1 MEEVTVISTGSA
13 NFVNQNYSPKDENLF
28 NSFSLNRDYG
38 APQDVIELHVF
49 DGSGQLLTS
58 SYDFSNFNTQITDPS
73 SSLFN
78 KIFIDPEEDA
88 KNLGYEAGTFNL
100 TYYPYRNLFLSNEQR
115 RFFIK
120 EISDDRTEIRIV
132 TNELSYDALS
142 TSYFNYINS
151 KNNKSFYSDF
161 LLNFGDNNTILGVN
175 TLLDT
180 SLTTEPSIFIK
191 LYEPLDDNITEKDT
205 LWVSEQISDPF
216 TFKVDIKI
224 LPEEEE
230 DEFILL
236 RGPNTNIDLNLQS
249 NVTTKYLNVDEIL
262 NTPLT
267 SSLQQIKSILEEKSV
282 NINIDY
288 TEYENFVHFSSAYQR
303 LENFREKLIL
313 IERFQSD
320 INRLKGV
327 GALTNKSFISSSV
340 IFSAVADE

>member
-1 MEEVTVISTGSA
+1 MEEITIISTGSA
-13 NFVNQNYSPKDENLF
+13 EFVNQSYSPKDENLF

-49 DGSGQLLTS
+49 DEGGLLLTS
-58 SYDFSNFNTQITDPS
+58 SYSFNNFQTQLTDPS

-78 KIFIDPEEDA
+78 KIIIDPEEDV
-88 KNLGYEAGTFNL
+88 KNLGFEAGTFNL
-100 TYYPYRNLFLSNEQR
+100 TYYPYRNILLSNEQR

-120 EISDDRTEIRIV
+120 DISDDRTELRIV

-180 SLTTEPSIFIK
+180 DLTTEPSVYIK
-191 LYEPLDDNITEKDT
+191 LYEPLPDNLEEKDT
-205 LWVSEQISDPF
+205 LWLSEQVSDPF
-216 TFKVDIKI
+216 TFKVNINI
-224 LPEEEE
+224 LPDEEEE
-230 DEFILL
+230 EFTLL
-236 RGPNTNIDLNLQS
+236 RGPNTNVDLNLQT
-249 NVTTKYLNVDEIL
+249 NVTTKYLNVSEIL
-262 NTPLT
+262 NSPLT

-288 TEYENFVHFSSAYQR
+288 T
-303 LENFREKLIL
+303 
-313 IERFQSD
+313 D
-320 INRLKGV
+320 
-327 GALTNKSFISSSV
+327 
-340 IFSAVADE
+340 